1 MTSSIF
7 TKKINLFAVVEERK
21 AAATK
26 KLRIF
31 SVLCMRI
38 SMVLVFLLMV
48 SFLIQIK
55 LKSDNA
61 KYTSSLKSVEQSI
74 ESQFEHQLKMSV
86 IDGRLAKIASVS
98 TTDIQYVNLHTRIYK
113 LLSLAGVSMRMN
125 KLTIEKQHQF
135 TAEVEF
141 LSSEDLR
148 TYLSVVEG
156 VEFQKRIKQFS
167 VQDFRLDKSHTKKN
181 SVILSIGGTI
191 L

>member
-7 TKKINLFAVVEERK
+7 TKKINLFTAVEEQR
-21 AAATK
+21 AAATR
-26 KLRIF
+26 KLRTF
-31 SVLCMRI
+31 SVLCMHI
-38 SMVLVFLLMV
+38 SMVLGLLLMF

-55 LKSDNA
+55 LRSDNA
-61 KYTSSLKSVEQSI
+61 QFASSLKSVEQSI

-86 IDGRLAKIASVS
+86 IDGRLAKIASAS
-98 TTDIQYVNLHTRIYK
+98 TSDIQYVSLHTRIYK
-113 LLSLAGVSMRMN
+113 LLSLAGVSLRMN

-148 TYLSVVEG
+148 TYLTVVEG
-156 VEFQKRIKQFS
+156 SEFQKKIKQFS
-167 VQDFRLDKSHTKKN
+167 VQDFRLHKPDAKNN
-181 SVILSIGGTI
+181 SVTLSIGGTI

>member
-7 TKKINLFAVVEERK
+7 TKKINLFTAVEEQR

-26 KLRIF
+26 KLRTF

-38 SMVLVFLLMV
+38 SMLLGLLLMF

-55 LKSDNA
+55 LRSDNA
-61 KYTSSLKSVEQSI
+61 QFASSLKSVEQRI

-86 IDGRLAKIASVS
+86 IDGRLAKIASAS
-98 TTDIQYVNLHTRIYK
+98 TSDIQYVSLHTRIYK
-113 LLSLAGVSMRMN
+113 LLSLAGVSLRMN

-148 TYLSVVEG
+148 TYLTVVEG
-156 VEFQKRIKQFS
+156 PEFQKKIKQFS
-167 VQDFRLDKSHTKKN
+167 VQDFRLNKPDAKNN
-181 SVILSIGGTI
+181 SVTLSIGGTI